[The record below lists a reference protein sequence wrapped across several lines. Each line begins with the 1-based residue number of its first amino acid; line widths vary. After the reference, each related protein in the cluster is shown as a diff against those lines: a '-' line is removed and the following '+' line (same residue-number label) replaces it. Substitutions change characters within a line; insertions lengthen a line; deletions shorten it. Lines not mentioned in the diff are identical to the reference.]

1 MTQRHSLF
9 FAEEVS
15 KMSNLFNEI
24 LDGMREIA
32 ELEGNE
38 KFIEILNEY
47 LETGLLPS
55 DKKLNEHEVRD
66 YD

>member
-1 MTQRHSLF
+1 
-9 FAEEVS
+9 
-15 KMSNLFNEI
+15 MSNLFNEI

-32 ELEGNE
+32 ELERNE
-38 KFIEILNEY
+38 KFIKILDEY

>member
-1 MTQRHSLF
+1 MY
-9 FAEEVS
+9 
-15 KMSNLFNEI
+15 KLFNEI

-38 KFIEILNEY
+38 KFIKILDEY
-47 LETGLLPS
+47 IETGLLPS

>member
-1 MTQRHSLF
+1 
-9 FAEEVS
+9 
-15 KMSNLFNEI
+15 MSNLFNEI

-38 KFIEILNEY
+38 KFIEILDEY